1 VVNTITKP
9 CLTCSLAVSLACLH
23 DDVRAEP
30 GSWLVVGMIPIFDRK
45 KAERAGRPEGG
56 PNGAP
61 CRRIHL
67 THQCLE
73 FLLEGWN
80 ALTEGNKVIQWADG
94 LWRRTRIMLAAII
107 MDQPETD
114 VYCCDT
120 AQSCKLCNCPKCKL
134 HEPVDHPPKYAYS
147 QEMKVLRAADGYTTG
162 KRLFTRTGSVWT
174 PTADCTQALYE
185 RTRQTLNGTHIM
197 HNALWGVKC
206 SDVQQCV
213 SIRMCMYLECICMYL
228 NVCVYICFVYV
239 CILNVFACILCVFAC
254 I

>member
-1 VVNTITKP
+1 MCMYIVYICLHSCYMCVYMYVFVSIYVYIQLYGYVCACILVYAISNP

-45 KAERAGRPEGG
+45 KAERAGRPDRG

-61 CRRIHL
+61 RRRIHL

-134 HEPVDHPPKYAYS
+134 HEPIIPPN
-147 QEMKVLRAADGYTTG
+147 M
-162 KRLFTRTGSVWT
+162 
-174 PTADCTQALYE
+174 
-185 RTRQTLNGTHIM
+185 RTR
-197 HNALWGVKC
+197 
-206 SDVQQCV
+206 
-213 SIRMCMYLECICMYL
+213 RR
-228 NVCVYICFVYV
+228 
-239 CILNVFACILCVFAC
+239 
-254 I
+254 